1 VLKFIIRRLL
11 QMVLVFFGA
20 TIILFSALFL
30 FGNPL
35 ENLTSSGR
43 ARSQVVVQQLE
54 RKYSLDKPFYVQY
67 YKYVEALIVRQDL
80 GTSFRQQ
87 NREVSKILPHKLANT
102 AKLALFAI
110 ILEIIVGLA
119 AGIISAVF
127 KYSFIDI
134 IVTILTTVT
143 IGVPVFVIGLLLQE
157 VFALQLH
164 WLPYFGLNDGF
175 KSYILPAVA
184 LASIDAALVARLTRG
199 TMLEVMR
206 ADYVRTALAKGLSK
220 RVVIFKHVLRNS
232 IIPVVTYLG
241 ISFGTLLGG
250 ALITENVFQLDGIG
264 NALVTAIRAN
274 DNPIIMGVVT
284 YGVLVFVIVNLVV
297 DLLYAVLD
305 PRVRLE

>member
-1 VLKFIIRRLL
+1 
-11 QMVLVFFGA
+11 M
-20 TIILFSALFL
+20 
-30 FGNPL
+30 
-35 ENLTSSGR
+35 
-43 ARSQVVVQQLE
+43 
-54 RKYSLDKPFYVQY
+54 QY
-67 YKYVEALIVRQDL
+67 YKYVEGLVVRFDL
-80 GTSFRQQ
+80 GTSYRQQ
-87 NREVSKILPHKLANT
+87 NREVAKILPPKLVNT

-110 ILEIIVGLA
+110 IIEIIVGLA

-127 KYSFIDI
+127 QYSFIDI
-134 IVTILTTVT
+134 IVTILTTIT
-143 IGVPVFVIGLLLQE
+143 IGMPVFVIGILLQE
-157 VFALQLH
+157 IFALQLH
-164 WLPYFGLNDGF
+164 WLPFFGLNDGF
-175 KSYILPAVA
+175 KCYILPAIA

-199 TMLEVMR
+199 SMLEVMR
-206 ADYVRTALAKGLSK
+206 ADYVRTATAKGLSK

-250 ALITENVFQLDGIG
+250 ALITENVFSLDGIG

-284 YGVLVFVIVNLVV
+284 YGVLVFVMVNLIV

>member
-1 VLKFIIRRLL
+1 VLKFIVRRLL

-35 ENLTSSGR
+35 DNLTGSGH
-43 ARSQVVVQQLE
+43 ARTPAVIHTLE
-54 RKYSLDKPFYVQY
+54 AKYSLDKPFYVQY
-67 YKYVEALIVRQDL
+67 YKYVEGLVVHFDL
-80 GTSFRQQ
+80 GTSYRQQ
-87 NREVSKILPHKLANT
+87 NREVAKILPPKLANT

-110 ILEIIVGLA
+110 IIEIIVGIS
-119 AGIISAVF
+119 AGVISAVF
-127 KYSFIDI
+127 RYSFIDVT
-134 IVTILTTVT
+134 VTILTTIT
-143 IGVPVFVIGLLLQE
+143 IGVPVFVIGILLQE

-175 KSYILPAVA
+175 KSYILPAIA

-199 TMLEVMR
+199 SMLEVMR
-206 ADYVRTALAKGLSK
+206 ADYVRTATAKGLSK

-250 ALITENVFQLDGIG
+250 ALITENVFSLDGIG

-284 YGVLVFVIVNLVV
+284 YGVLVFVIVNLIV

>member
-1 VLKFIIRRLL
+1 MLKFIVRRLL

-20 TIILFSALFL
+20 TVILFSALFL
-30 FGNPL
+30 FGNPVV
-35 ENLTSSGR
+35 NLTGGGH
-43 ARSQVVVQQLE
+43 ARTPAVIHTLE
-54 RKYSLDKPFYVQY
+54 QKYSLNKPIYVQY
-67 YKYVEALIVRQDL
+67 YKYVEGIVVHFDL
-80 GTSFRQQ
+80 GTSYRQQ
-87 NREVSKILPHKLANT
+87 NREVAKILPPKLANT

-110 ILEIIVGLA
+110 IIEIIVGLA

-143 IGVPVFVIGLLLQE
+143 IGVPVFVIGILLQE

-164 WLPYFGLNDGF
+164 WLPLFGLNDGF
-175 KSYILPAVA
+175 KSYVLPAIA

-199 TMLEVMR
+199 SMLEVMR
-206 ADYVRTALAKGLSK
+206 ADYVRTATAKGLSK

-250 ALITENVFQLDGIG
+250 ALITENVFSLDGIG
-264 NALVTAIRAN
+264 NALVTAIKAN

-284 YGVLVFVIVNLVV
+284 YGVLVFVIVNLIV